1 MLGILI
7 DAAVLMVL
15 IKAVNEQEVDFVT
28 SIIIALVASIGTGL
42 IAVGLGTLMGTVGLL
57 LAAVVGAVV
66 VGFAVSVFVGM
77 EFKRAC
83 LVGAIF
89 VAVHL
94 GVSFGSQA
102 AFGG

>member
-7 DAAVLMVL
+7 DAAVLVAL
-15 IKAVNEQEVDFVT
+15 IKAVNAQDVDFLT
-28 SIIIALVASIGTGL
+28 AIIIAVVASVGTGL
-42 IAVGLGTLMGTVGLL
+42 VAVGLGALMGVAGLV
-57 LAAVVGAVV
+57 LAAIVGAVV